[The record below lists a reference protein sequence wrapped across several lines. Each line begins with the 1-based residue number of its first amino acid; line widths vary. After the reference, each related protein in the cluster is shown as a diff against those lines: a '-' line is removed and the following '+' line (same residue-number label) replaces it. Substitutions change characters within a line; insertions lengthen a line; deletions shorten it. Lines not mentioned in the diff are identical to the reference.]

1 MNRVAELMAAWAV
14 ELDLSEDEQNRWKVA
29 GLAHDLLR
37 DADPDT
43 LRMHLPPTLVDLPD
57 PILHGPAVAE
67 RLRLGGVEDGELLTA
82 VAYHTIGNGLSLV
95 GPPDAIDNHGR
106 AVRIEARCVTELH
119 DIEAGWTQDL
129 HRGARHPCDAAPI
142 LDVDPDSG
150 AIPDDVLL
158 GIEGLR
164 GLLLDNPHAD
174 RGQ

>member
-43 LRMHLPPTLVDLPD
+43 LRMHLPPTLADLPD

-82 VAYHTIGNGLSLV
+82 VAYHTIGDARFGRLARALYAADFLEPGRSFMSDWRAERRVRMPSDFDAVVRDVASLRLRNLIER
-95 GPPDAIDNHGR
+95 GS
-106 AVRIEARCVTELH
+106 AVLPGTLAFWNTIVREA
-119 DIEAGWTQDL
+119 A
-129 HRGARHPCDAAPI
+129 
-142 LDVDPDSG
+142 
-150 AIPDDVLL
+150 
-158 GIEGLR
+158 
-164 GLLLDNPHAD
+164 
-174 RGQ
+174 